1 MKVRTPILSING
13 SDSTG
18 QSGIQA
24 DIQTIA
30 ALGGYAV
37 TTITCIST
45 LATKM
50 EQGAWGMG
58 QEDTD
63 IHSISPAPCLLP
75 LAPEIVVKQ
84 VEQSISLLHPKAIK
98 VGLVADGET
107 VRLLRDEVIACRRLV
122 VAPGIFDADGRQM
135 VGDDVVEAIKRYLV
149 PEALLLMLRCRDAEK
164 LLSIS
169 ILTDDDMLEAARLLH
184 EMGAEWVL
192 LRGGQHTK
200 GRVTALLS
208 NSPRPT
214 SPLPAPPLG
223 ECLNLAEQGIIGGYG
238 ALTPPK
244 GGRGG
249 WSGDGVRL
257 FFTSYNID
265 GWQRHGVAAAL
276 SAAITTRLG
285 MGDDV
290 PTAIR
295 NAHDFIHSQVVYAK
309 PDETG
314 GRAIDIYNRF
324 VSLVAGHYREAHDV
338 AFYADRLCIT
348 TRYLSG
354 VTNNVVGKS
363 PKQIIA
369 DYLMSEA
376 KTYLDTTRLS
386 IQEVA
391 DRLGFSSQALF
402 CKFFKA
408 QEKRSP
414 SEHRSA

>member
-1 MKVRTPILSING
+1 MRIPILSISG
-13 SDSTG
+13 SDSSG
-18 QSGIQA
+18 QSGIGA

-37 TTITCIST
+37 SAVTCICT
-45 LATKM
+45 HATEV
-50 EQGAWGMG
+50 EQGARDKG
-58 QEDTD
+58 QEATD

-75 LAPEIVVKQ
+75 LAPDIVVKQ
-84 VEQSISLLHPKAIK
+84 VEKSISLLHPKAIK
-98 VGLVADGET
+98 VGLVTDSET
-107 VRLLRDEVIACRRLV
+107 VRRLRNEVIACRRLV
-122 VAPGIFDADGRQM
+122 VAPGIFDADGKPM
-135 VGDDVVEAIKRYLV
+135 VSDNVVEAIKRHLV

-164 LLSIS
+164 MLGIS
-169 ILTDDDMLEAARLLH
+169 IKTDDDMLEAARLLH

-200 GRVTALLS
+200 GRVTALLFNFS
-208 NSPRPT
+208 T
-214 SPLPAPPLG
+214 FH
-223 ECLNLAEQGIIGGYG
+223 
-238 ALTPPK
+238 
-244 GGRGG
+244 
-249 WSGDGVRL
+249 
-257 FFTSYNID
+257 FFTSYNVD

-290 PTAIR
+290 PTAVR

-309 PDETG
+309 PDEMG

-324 VSLVAGHYREAHDV
+324 VSLVAEHYHSAHDV

-348 TRYLSG
+348 TRYLSQI
-354 VTNNVVGKS
+354 TDRVVGKS

-369 DYLMSEA
+369 DYLLSEA

-402 CKFFKA
+402 CKFFKS
-408 QEKRSP
+408 QEKTSP
-414 SEHRSA
+414 SDYRIK

>member
-1 MKVRTPILSING
+1 MRIPILSING
-13 SDSTG
+13 SDSSG
-18 QSGIQA
+18 QSGIGA

-37 TTITCIST
+37 SAVTCICT
-45 LATKM
+45 HATEM
-50 EQGAWGMG
+50 EQGARDKG
-58 QEDTD
+58 QEATD

-75 LAPEIVVKQ
+75 LAPDIVVKQ
-84 VEQSISLLHPKAIK
+84 VEKSISLLHPKAIK
-98 VGLVADGET
+98 VGLVTDSET
-107 VRLLRDEVIACRRLV
+107 VRRLRDEVIACRRLV
-122 VAPGIFDADGRQM
+122 VAPGIFDADCKPM
-135 VGDDVVEAIKRYLV
+135 VSDDVVEAIKRHLV

-164 LLSIS
+164 MLGIS
-169 ILTDDDMLEAARLLH
+169 IKTDDDMLEAARLLH

-200 GRVTALLS
+200 GRVTALLFNFS
-208 NSPRPT
+208 SFH
-214 SPLPAPPLG
+214 
-223 ECLNLAEQGIIGGYG
+223 
-238 ALTPPK
+238 
-244 GGRGG
+244 
-249 WSGDGVRL
+249 
-257 FFTSYNID
+257 FFTSYNVD

-290 PTAIR
+290 PTAVR

-309 PDETG
+309 PDEMG

-324 VSLVAGHYREAHDV
+324 VSLVAEHYHSAHDV
-338 AFYADRLCIT
+338 AFYADLLCIT
-348 TRYLSG
+348 TRYLSQI
-354 VTNNVVGKS
+354 TDRVVGKS

-369 DYLMSEA
+369 DYLLSEA

-408 QEKRSP
+408 QEKTSP
-414 SEHRSA
+414 SDYRNR

>member
-1 MKVRTPILSING
+1 MRIPILSING

-18 QSGIQA
+18 ASGIGA

-37 TTITCIST
+37 TAVTC
-45 LATKM
+45 A
-50 EQGAWGMG
+50 EGYA
-58 QEDTD
+58 
-63 IHSISPAPCLLP
+63 LP
-75 LAPEIVVKQ
+75 SDVVLKQ
-84 VEQSISLLHPKAIK
+84 VQKSIASIHPKAIK
-98 VGLVADGET
+98 VGLVADSET
-107 VRLLRDEVIACRRLV
+107 VRLLRGEVIACRRIV

-135 VGDDVVEAIKRYLV
+135 VSDDVVEAIGRYLV
-149 PEALLLMLRCRDAEK
+149 PEALLLMLRCKDAAQM
-164 LLSIS
+164 LGMTIS
-169 ILTDDDMLEAARLLH
+169 TDDDMQEAARRLH

-200 GRVTALLS
+200 GRLTALLS
-208 NSPRPT
+208 QSQTLSNSPLKGKD
-214 SPLPAPPLG
+214 SLPLREG
-223 ECLNLAEQGIIGGYG
+223 WGG
-238 ALTPPK
+238 
-244 GGRGG
+244 
-249 WSGDGVRL
+249 SS

-290 PTAIR
+290 PTAVR

-309 PDETG
+309 PDDEKN
-314 GRAIDIYNRF
+314 RRSIDIYNSF
-324 VSLVAGHYREAHDV
+324 VSLVAGHYPSAHDV

-348 TRYLSG
+348 ARYLSQI
-354 VTNNVVGKS
+354 TDRVVGKS

-369 DYLMSEA
+369 DYIMSEA
-376 KTYLDTTRLS
+376 RTYLSTTRLS

-402 CKFFKA
+402 CKFFKT
-408 QEKRSP
+408 QEKTSP
-414 SEHRSA
+414 SEYRSK